1 MVEQLLEVKDLHLEY
16 EVYEGLLRVLSG
28 VSLSVGAQEKVGIV
42 GESGCGKTTTMK
54 AIMRI
59 LAANATIS
67 GGTIVYKGSDV
78 LRLRTQDLM
87 KLRRTSM
94 SMIFQD
100 PTAAL
105 NPVFKIGEQLEDIV
119 RYSEFT
125 SKAPT
130 KREVKTRA
138 VELLKSAALPEPER
152 ILDSYPFQLS
162 GGMRQ
167 RVCIALSLAS
177 ARDLLIADEPG
188 TSLDVT
194 IEDQIMRLLKQIVEE
209 RGLSVILISHSIG
222 AVKGFVNKLYVMY
235 AGTMVEE
242 APTEE
247 LFSNPV
253 HPYTQNLLKAVPK
266 LTGGGVPEGIAGRI
280 PSYLT
285 IADGCRFASRCPFA
299 KEHCHTHASPAF
311 DIGNGHKVACFLYG
325 GG

>member
-1 MVEQLLEVKDLHLEY
+1 MAEQLLEVKDLY
-16 EVYEGLLRVLSG
+16 VNYKVYEGLLRVLNG
-28 VSLSVGAQEKVGIV
+28 VSLSVGAKEKVGII

-54 AIMRI
+54 AVMRI
-59 LAANATIS
+59 LATNAVVS
-67 GGTIVYKGSDV
+67 GGTIAYKGSDV
-78 LRLRTQDLM
+78 LGLGRQELMRLH
-87 KLRRTSM
+87 RTSM

-105 NPVFKIGEQLEDIV
+105 NPVFKIGEQLEDMV

-125 SKAPT
+125 SNAPT
-130 KREVKTRA
+130 KREVRAKT

-167 RVCIALSLAS
+167 RVCIAMSLAS
-177 ARDLLIADEPG
+177 AKDLLIADEPG

-194 IEDQIMRLLKQIVEE
+194 IEDQIMRLLKQIVQE
-209 RGLSVILISHSIG
+209 RGLSVILVSHSIG
-222 AVKGFVNKLYVMY
+222 AVKGFVTKLYVMY

-247 LFSNPV
+247 LFSNPL

-285 IADGCRFASRCPFA
+285 ITDACRFGSRCLFA
-299 KEHCHTHASPAF
+299 KEHCNANAPPLF
-311 DIGNGHKVACFLYG
+311 DVGNGHKVACFAYG
-325 GG
+325 GS

>member
-1 MVEQLLEVKDLHLEY
+1 MVEHLLDVSDLCVNY
-16 EVYEGLLRVLSG
+16 KVYEGLLRVLNG
-28 VSLSVGAQEKVGIV
+28 VSLSVGLKEKVGII

-54 AIMRI
+54 AVMRI
-59 LAANATIS
+59 LANNAMVPS
-67 GGTIVYKGSDV
+67 GTIAYKGSD
-78 LRLRTQDLM
+78 LLKLGRQELM
-87 KLRRTSM
+87 RVHRTSM

-105 NPVFKIGEQLEDIV
+105 NPVFKVGEQLEDIV

-125 SKAPT
+125 SNKPN
-130 KREVKTRA
+130 KHEVKTKA

-167 RVCIALSLAS
+167 RVCIAMSLAS
-177 ARDLLIADEPG
+177 AKDLLIADEPG

-194 IEDQIMRLLKQIVEE
+194 IEDQIMRLLKQIVED

-222 AVKGFVNKLYVMY
+222 AVKGFVTKLYVMY
-235 AGTMVEE
+235 AGAMVEE
-242 APTEE
+242 APTDE
-247 LFSNPV
+247 LFSNPI

-285 IADGCRFASRCPFA
+285 IGDGCRFASRCRSA
-299 KEHCHTHASPAF
+299 KESCQSHAPPAF
-311 DIGNGHKVACFLYG
+311 DVGNGHRVACFHYG
-325 GG
+325 DI

>member
-1 MVEQLLEVKDLHLEY
+1 MAEQLLEVNDLCVNY
-16 EVYEGLLRVLSG
+16 SVYEGLLKVLNG
-28 VSLSVGAQEKVGIV
+28 VFLSVTTKEKVGII
-42 GESGCGKTTTMK
+42 GESGCGKTTAMK

-59 LAANATIS
+59 LAPNATVAKGNIA
-67 GGTIVYKGSDV
+67 YKGN
-78 LRLRTQDLM
+78 DLLQL
-87 KLRRTSM
+87 KGQELTRLRRTNM

-105 NPVFKIGEQLEDIV
+105 NPVFKVGEQLEDVV

-125 SKAPT
+125 GKPN
-130 KREVKTRA
+130 RQEVKRKA
-138 VELLKSAALPEPER
+138 VELLKNAALPEPER

-167 RVCIALSLAS
+167 RVCIAMSLAS
-177 ARDLLIADEPG
+177 ARELLIADEPG

-222 AVKGFVNKLYVMY
+222 AVKGFVTKLYVMY
-235 AGTMVEE
+235 AGMMVEE

-247 LFSNPV
+247 LFSNPL
-253 HPYTQNLLKAVPK
+253 HPYTQSLLKAVPK

-285 IADGCRFASRCPFA
+285 ITDGCRFVSRCPFA
-299 KEHCHTHASPAF
+299 KENCNVNAPRAF
-311 DIGNGHKVACFLYG
+311 DLGNGHKVACFSHG
-325 GG
+325 DT

>member
-1 MVEQLLEVKDLHLEY
+1 MAEQLLDVKDLHVNFK
-16 EVYEGLLRVLSG
+16 VYEGLLRVLNG
-28 VSLSVGAQEKVGIV
+28 VYLSVGAKEKVGII

-54 AIMRI
+54 TIMRI
-59 LAANATIS
+59 LAANAIVAS
-67 GGTIVYKGSDV
+67 GTIAYKGIDV
-78 LRLRTQDLM
+78 LNLGRQEQMRLH
-87 KLRRTSM
+87 RTSM

-125 SKAPT
+125 SKAPSKQEVRT
-130 KREVKTRA
+130 KA
-138 VELLKSAALPEPER
+138 VELLKNAALPEPER

-167 RVCIALSLAS
+167 RVCIAMSLAS
-177 ARDLLIADEPG
+177 AKDLLIADEPG

-222 AVKGFVNKLYVMY
+222 AVKGFVTKLYVMY

-266 LTGGGVPEGIAGRI
+266 LSGGGVPEGIAGRI

-285 IADGCRFASRCPFA
+285 ITDGCRFASRCRSA
-299 KEHCHTHASPAF
+299 KERCHTDAPPAF
-311 DIGNGHKVACFLYG
+311 DIGNGHRVACFLYG
-325 GG
+325 DT

>member
-1 MVEQLLEVKDLHLEY
+1 MSGQLLDVNHLCVNY
-16 EVYEGLLRVLSG
+16 KVYEGLLRVLNG
-28 VSLSVGAQEKVGIV
+28 VSLSVGSKEKVGII

-54 AIMRI
+54 AVMRI
-59 LAANATIS
+59 LATNAIVPS
-67 GGTIVYKGSDV
+67 GTIAYKGSD
-78 LRLRTQDLM
+78 LLKLGKQELMRLH
-87 KLRRTSM
+87 RTSM
-94 SMIFQD
+94 SMVFQD

-125 SKAPT
+125 SNSPAKQEVRT
-130 KREVKTRA
+130 KA

-167 RVCIALSLAS
+167 RVCIAMSLAS
-177 ARDLLIADEPG
+177 AKDLLIADEPG

-194 IEDQIMRLLKQIVEE
+194 IEDQIMRLLKQIVED

-222 AVKGFVNKLYVMY
+222 AVKGFVTKLYVMY

-242 APTEE
+242 APTDE

-266 LTGGGVPEGIAGRI
+266 LTGGGVPEGIAGSI

-285 IADGCRFASRCPFA
+285 IGDGCRFASRCRSA
-299 KEHCHTHASPAF
+299 KESCHVHAPPAF
-311 DIGNGHKVACFLYG
+311 DIGKGHRVACFDYG
-325 GG
+325 DI

>member
-1 MVEQLLEVKDLHLEY
+1 MTEQLLEVKDLHVNY
-16 EVYEGLLRVLSG
+16 KVYEGLLKVLNGVFLRVSEK
-28 VSLSVGAQEKVGIV
+28 EKVGII

-59 LAANATIS
+59 LAANAIVA
-67 GGTIVYKGSDV
+67 GGTIAYKG
-78 LRLRTQDLM
+78 QDILQLERQELM
-87 KLRRTSM
+87 RLRRTSM

-105 NPVFKIGEQLEDIV
+105 NPVFKVGEQLEDIV
-119 RYSEFT
+119 RYSEST
-125 SKAPT
+125 TNAPT
-130 KREVKTRA
+130 KREVRIRA

-167 RVCIALSLAS
+167 RVCIAMSLAS
-177 ARDLLIADEPG
+177 AKDLLIADEPG

-194 IEDQIMRLLKQIVEE
+194 IEDQIMRLLKEIVEE
-209 RGLSVILISHSIG
+209 RGLSVILISHSVG
-222 AVKGFVNKLYVMY
+222 AVKGFVTKLYVMY

-242 APTEE
+242 APAEE

-253 HPYTQNLLKAVPK
+253 HPYTQSLLKAVPK

-280 PSYLT
+280 PSYLSVT
-285 IADGCRFASRCPFA
+285 DGCRFASRCRFV
-299 KEHCHTHASPAF
+299 KEHCHTTAPPAF
-311 DIGNGHKVACFLYG
+311 DIGNNHRVACFAYG
-325 GG
+325 GS

>member
-1 MVEQLLEVKDLHLEY
+1 MAEQLLDIKGLCVNYK
-16 EVYEGLLRVLSG
+16 VYEGLLRVLNG
-28 VSLSVGAQEKVGIV
+28 VSLGVSAREKVGII
-42 GESGCGKTTTMK
+42 GESGCGKTTTMR
-54 AIMRI
+54 AVMRI
-59 LAANATIS
+59 LAANALVS
-67 GGTIVYKGSDV
+67 SGTIAYRGVDLLKAGRQE
-78 LRLRTQDLM
+78 LMRLH
-87 KLRRTSM
+87 RTSM

-125 SKAPT
+125 SDAPT
-130 KREVKTRA
+130 KQEVKAKA

-167 RVCIALSLAS
+167 RVCIAMSLAS
-177 ARDLLIADEPG
+177 AKNLLIADEPG

-194 IEDQIMRLLKQIVEE
+194 IEDQIMRLLKQIVED

-222 AVKGFVNKLYVMY
+222 AVKGFVTKLYVMY

-242 APTEE
+242 GPTDE

-253 HPYTQNLLKAVPK
+253 HPYTQNLLRAVPK
-266 LTGGGVPEGIAGRI
+266 LTGGGIPEGIAGRI
-280 PSYLT
+280 PSYLA
-285 IADGCRFASRCPFA
+285 IGDGCRFASRCKSA
-299 KEHCHTHASPAF
+299 KQSCHDHAPASF
-311 DIGNGHKVACFLYG
+311 DIGKGHRVACFHYG
-325 GG
+325 DI

>member
-1 MVEQLLEVKDLHLEY
+1 VTEQLLEVKDLHISY
-16 EVYEGLLRVLSG
+16 KVYEGLLRVLNG
-28 VSLSVGAQEKVGIV
+28 VSLSVGEKEKVGII

-59 LAANATIS
+59 LAPNAIVA
-67 GGTIVYKGSDV
+67 GGTIAYKGADV
-78 LRLRTQDLM
+78 LQLGRQELMRLHRT
-87 KLRRTSM
+87 TM

-105 NPVFKIGEQLEDIV
+105 NPVFKVGEQLEDIV
-119 RYSEFT
+119 RYSEWT
-125 SKAPT
+125 SNAPS
-130 KREVKTRA
+130 KQEVRTRA
-138 VELLKSAALPEPER
+138 VELLKNAALPEPER

-167 RVCIALSLAS
+167 RVCIAMSLAS
-177 ARDLLIADEPG
+177 AKDLLIADEPG

-222 AVKGFVNKLYVMY
+222 AVKGFVTKLYVMY
-235 AGTMVEE
+235 AGMMVEE
-242 APTEE
+242 GPTEE

-285 IADGCRFASRCPFA
+285 ITDACRFGSRCRFA
-299 KEHCHTHASPAF
+299 KEHCHTNAPPAF
-311 DIGNGHKVACFLYG
+311 DIGNGHRVACFAYG
-325 GG
+325 GS

>member
-1 MVEQLLEVKDLHLEY
+1 MAEQLLEVKDLY
-16 EVYEGLLRVLSG
+16 VNYRVYEGLLKVLSG
-28 VSLSVGAQEKVGIV
+28 VSLSVGMKEKVGII

-59 LAANATIS
+59 LAANAIVAGGSIS
-67 GGTIVYKGSDV
+67 YKGNDLLQ
-78 LRLRTQDLM
+78 LRMQELTR
-87 KLRRTSM
+87 LRRTNM

-105 NPVFKIGEQLEDIV
+105 NPVFKVGEQLEDIV
-119 RYSEFT
+119 HYSEFT
-125 SKAPT
+125 GNPT
-130 KREVKTRA
+130 RREVKTKA
-138 VELLKSAALPEPER
+138 VELLKNAALPEPER

-167 RVCIALSLAS
+167 RVCIAMSLAS
-177 ARDLLIADEPG
+177 ARELLIADEPG

-222 AVKGFVNKLYVMY
+222 AVKGFVTKLYVMY

-247 LFSNPV
+247 LFSNPL
-253 HPYTQNLLKAVPK
+253 HPYTQSLLMAVPK

-285 IADGCRFASRCPFA
+285 ITSACRYASRCPFA
-299 KEHCHTHASPAF
+299 KEHCNTNAPPAF
-311 DIGNGHKVACFLYG
+311 DLGNGHKVACFLYG
-325 GG
+325 AR

>member
-1 MVEQLLEVKDLHLEY
+1 MVGQLLDVNHLCVSY
-16 EVYEGLLRVLSG
+16 KVYEGLLRVLNG
-28 VSLSVGAQEKVGIV
+28 VSLSVGSKEKVGII

-54 AIMRI
+54 AVMRI
-59 LAANATIS
+59 LATNAIVPS
-67 GGTIVYKGSDV
+67 GTIAYKGSD
-78 LRLRTQDLM
+78 LLKLGKQELMRLH
-87 KLRRTSM
+87 RTSM
-94 SMIFQD
+94 SMVFQD

-125 SKAPT
+125 SNSPAKQEVRT
-130 KREVKTRA
+130 KA

-167 RVCIALSLAS
+167 RVCIAMSLAS
-177 ARDLLIADEPG
+177 AKDLLIADEPG

-194 IEDQIMRLLKQIVEE
+194 IEDQIMRLLKQIVED

-222 AVKGFVNKLYVMY
+222 AVKGFVTKLYVMY

-242 APTEE
+242 APTDE

-266 LTGGGVPEGIAGRI
+266 LTGGGVPQGIAGSI

-285 IADGCRFASRCPFA
+285 IGDGCRFASRCRSA
-299 KEHCHTHASPAF
+299 KESCHVHAPPTF
-311 DIGNGHKVACFLYG
+311 DIGNGHRVACFDYG
-325 GG
+325 DI

>member
-1 MVEQLLEVKDLHLEY
+1 MAEQLLDVKDLHVY
-16 EVYEGLLRVLSG
+16 FRVYEGLLKVLNG
-28 VSLSVGAQEKVGIV
+28 VFLDVGAKEKVGII

-59 LAANATIS
+59 LAANAIVA
-67 GGTIVYKGSDV
+67 GGTIAYRGSDV
-78 LRLRTQDLM
+78 LQVGMQDLM
-87 KLRRTSM
+87 RLRRTSM

-105 NPVFKIGEQLEDIV
+105 NPVFKVGEQLEDIV
-119 RYSEFT
+119 RYSEFI
-125 SKAPT
+125 SHAPT
-130 KREVKTRA
+130 RQEARTKA

-167 RVCIALSLAS
+167 RVCIAMSLAS
-177 ARDLLIADEPG
+177 AKDLLIADEPG

-194 IEDQIMRLLKQIVEE
+194 IEDQIMRELKQIVED

-222 AVKGFVNKLYVMY
+222 AVKGFVTKLYVMY

-242 APTEE
+242 APTDE

-285 IADGCRFASRCPFA
+285 IGDGCRFASRCMSA
-299 KEHCHTHASPAF
+299 KEGCQAHAPPAF
-311 DIGNGHKVACFLYG
+311 DIGNGHRVACFHYG
-325 GG
+325 DI